1 MIRDLLIAH
10 TREAYFRRLWN
21 EAYGQVAEKVLAE
34 HRSRFREI
42 WYPTDGPL
50 ADPGELPVAFEM
62 IILTDS
68 FDRLVGKVPSFSP
81 FMSDSQRLP
90 WSRRCRS
97 IGSTSR
103 LESACSGAAGGFCE
117 RHVLPIGIAHGV
129 IVSPWPPG
137 TEQGDEHS
145 LEQVSGV
152 KCACSLVLL
161 SAHPCTPAFPH
172 ACVDV
177 ASHVRYRVRLVM
189 IRPGFAPG
197 ARRAFRVDF
206 PCVKPFRIKQAAL
219 HPVCVCRA
227 LPACRESDSI
237 SAA

>member
-1 MIRDLLIAH
+1 
-10 TREAYFRRLWN
+10 
-21 EAYGQVAEKVLAE
+21 
-34 HRSRFREI
+34 
-42 WYPTDGPL
+42 
-50 ADPGELPVAFEM
+50 
-62 IILTDS
+62 
-68 FDRLVGKVPSFSP
+68 
-81 FMSDSQRLP
+81 MSDSQRLP

-117 RHVLPIGIAHGV
+117 RHVLPIGIARGV
-129 IVSPWPPG
+129 IASQWPPG
-137 TEQGDEHS
+137 TEQGDAHS

-152 KCACSLVLL
+152 WCACSLVLL

-206 PCVKPFRIKQAAL
+206 PCVKPFRIKQVAAL
-219 HPVCVCRA
+219 HPVCVPCF
-227 LPACRESDSI
+227 ACLSRVRQHQRGLRTR
-237 SAA
+237 SAVQKSTAAFRIGSELELH